1 MRDSILSLLADK
13 SIKAKEKTPV
23 LGNMILNDISVID
36 IMVSLAQNAKD
47 PIKGTL
53 IEAMEY
59 ATQQKPE
66 VVNTNCF
73 YFIIEN
79 LESKAPRV
87 KWESAK
93 VIGNTAK
100 IFPKLLPQ
108 AIEKLLVNT
117 NHEGTVVRW
126 SAAFALSEILK
137 TKSVSNNDLIP
148 AIQNIC
154 EREEKDSIKKIYLKA
169 LKSIGV

>member
-1 MRDSILSLLADK
+1 MKEAILNLLADK
-13 SIKAKEKTPV
+13 SIKAKDKTPL
-23 LGNMILNDISVID
+23 LGNMILNDATAID
-36 IMVSLAQNAKD
+36 TMVSLAQNAKD
-47 PIKGTL
+47 PVKGTL

-66 VVNTNCF
+66 VANSECF
-73 YFIIEN
+73 HFIIEH

-100 IFPKLLPQ
+100 LFPKLLPE
-108 AIEKLLVNT
+108 AVEKLLVNT
-117 NHEGTVVRW
+117 HHEGTVVRW

-137 TKSVSNNDLIP
+137 IKSGLNKDLIP
-148 AIQNIC
+148 TVQNIC

-169 LKSIGV
+169 LKNIGV